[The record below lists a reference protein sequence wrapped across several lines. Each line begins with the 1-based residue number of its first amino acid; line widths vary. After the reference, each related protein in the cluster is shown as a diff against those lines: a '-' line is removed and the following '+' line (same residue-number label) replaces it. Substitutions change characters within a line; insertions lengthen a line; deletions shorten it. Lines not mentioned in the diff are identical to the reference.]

1 MPGQYPGMPGPPVNS
16 QTGGVSPVPFPT
28 QPGSQG
34 QSPYFGQPGMQVSNP
49 AQQSA
54 AASIINQI
62 LMTPNPRGLAGVQNA
77 QGGNLMG
84 GGIAGV
90 ASTAES
96 DSIMVY
102 NDRSK
107 YNEWEFVYDWTKEKP
122 LPNPNAGG
130 AIGTPASQMGTNTF
144 APGPAP
150 GGAGAT
156 MTPPGTPPGT
166 MPGTIP
172 GTMTPGP
179 KQ

>member
-1 MPGQYPGMPGPPVNS
+1 L
-16 QTGGVSPVPFPT
+16 
-28 QPGSQG
+28 QG
-34 QSPYFGQPGMQVSNP
+34 ANA
-49 AQQSA
+49 AQQA
-54 AASIINQI
+54 AAAKMINDL
-62 LMTPNPRGLAGVQNA
+62 LMKPNPRGLAAVQGA
-77 QGGNLMG
+77 QGNLMG

-107 YNEWEFVYDWTKEKP
+107 YNEWEFIYDPAKEKP
-122 LPNPNAGG
+122 LPNPNGG
-130 AIGTPASQMGTNTF
+130 GTIGTPASQMGTNTF

-166 MPGTIP
+166 MPGMMP
-172 GTMTPGP
+172 GTMPGP
-179 KQ
+179 K